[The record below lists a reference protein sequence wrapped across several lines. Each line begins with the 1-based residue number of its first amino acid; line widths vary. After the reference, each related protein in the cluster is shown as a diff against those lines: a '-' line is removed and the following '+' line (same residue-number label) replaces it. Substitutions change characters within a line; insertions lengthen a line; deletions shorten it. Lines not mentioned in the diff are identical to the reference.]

1 MAGKGSAP
9 GVKQGGRPKGG
20 LNKTTKSVKEAITEA
35 FEKRGGVTKL
45 IAWADDNET
54 EFYKLWGRLIPVDVK
69 HEGGMSF
76 TIVTGVNG
84 GLSGGKGD

>member
-1 MAGKGSAP
+1 MPRLKKTP
-9 GVKQGGRPKGG
+9 KTGGRKAGTP
-20 LNKTTKSVKEAITEA
+20 NVATRSVKEAISEA
-35 FEKRGGVTKL
+35 FEKRGGVPALTK
-45 IAWADDNET
+45 WAEQNET

>member
-1 MAGKGSAP
+1 MAGTGGKRPNAGRKS
-9 GVKQGGRPKGG
+9 GVG
-20 LNKTTKSVKEAITEA
+20 NKTTQSVKEAITLA
-35 FEKRGGVTKL
+35 FEKRGGVPALTK
-45 IAWADDNET
+45 WAEKNET

>member
-54 EFYKLWGRLIPVDVK
+54 EFYKLWGRLIPTDVK
-69 HEGGMSF
+69 VSGE
-76 TIVTGVNG
+76 VNIANVVQAARERAA
-84 GLSGGKGD
+84 KRD

>member
-1 MAGKGSAP
+1 MAGNGGKR
-9 GVKQGGRPKGG
+9 QGAGRPKGVP
-20 LNKTTKSVKEAITEA
+20 NKTTQSVKDAITEA
-35 FEKRGGVTKL
+35 FERRGGVPSL
-45 IAWADDNET
+45 VAWAEENQT
-54 EFYKLWGRLIPVDVK
+54 EFYRLWGRLIPVDVK

>member
-1 MAGKGSAP
+1 MAKAKGSP
-9 GVKQGGRPKGG
+9 KTGGRKAGTP
-20 LNKTTKSVKEAITEA
+20 NVATRSVKEAIAEA
-35 FEKRGGVTKL
+35 FEQRGGVPALTK
-45 IAWADDNET
+45 WAQQNET